1 MPIYVYPQGP
11 TAAVTRLKR
20 IDEAASANEPT
31 KLDSEQQVAII
42 GETIPLIFCKRTE
55 DAKGGVWAQPRL
67 IAIGLQSNVFSLL
80 YVLTQGRIDDVPIAD
95 AKYGQTALSEIES
108 NTKCVAYQQIPDC
121 VDIDQQPGGDI
132 GWTDTVTSTGPSL
145 TINTGQPD
153 AQGNLQIHR
162 WTSTTDRCTGI
173 AFTFQ
178 GAITVS
184 GSGSYIQEN
193 FVNLQTLRDHNTSG
207 TGTGEILVQ
216 GGQYSLW
223 PNCTFNTLGNYQT
236 ADYDQIV
243 PGRDGYPWFV
253 SGSWPAMPDLEQL
266 TGGEI
271 QRLGQ
276 PWTDKEYYGGKW
288 YSTTSVLS
296 RNISWTA
303 FSERTWTYRVI
314 NVDGE
319 VVYTSSVTIRG
330 NNETEVI
337 SNLAPSKYTVEFYE
351 TSAQR
356 NTAPSN
362 WTRQYSEQQSPYS
375 IKINLSS
382 VLNSVERVIRDSVAH
397 QNSIRSSYHNQFRAD
412 VAGSE
417 SVNIQAT
424 QVVEQVFTEIDG
436 PDDGTPLPPANF
448 RDLTLIGIK
457 GGTSALRPTLGPDY
471 FLQLHCFI
479 RDGIQ
484 VRQQLQGLALGPS
497 NSYSDLVLHLMERS
511 SMLQSEQIDYPAMLT
526 AARFCEAYKM
536 RFNGILRETNS
547 LAEWMTRTAPYFLL
561 NPRQVDGKHGL
572 APVVPTGADNKVS
585 LEAVV
590 PVITLTTEDL
600 VDYQRSYLNVAD
612 RKPTCMVMMFRQQ
625 SETGPGQ
632 PRTIEVRYPGTA
644 QDGPFQTHDMTDMV
658 TDINHASIVAR
669 YILAKRRYVTHTVS
683 CSIGRHGSFL
693 FPGQI
698 VQIDLDLE
706 TTDGEGVTDS
716 KLYEIEEIVEG
727 VNGQV
732 QLELLEF
739 PVDDEGISLI
749 AKDIEN
755 GTVEVT

>member
-31 KLDSEQQVAII
+31 KLDTEQQVAII

-67 IAIGLQSNVFSLL
+67 IALGLENNVFSLL

-95 AKYGQTALSEIES
+95 VKYGQTALSRIES
-108 NTKCVAYQQIPDC
+108 NALCVAYQQIPDC
-121 VDIDQQPGGDI
+121 GDIDQQPGGNL
-132 GWTDTVTSTGPSL
+132 GWTDTVTSTGPALSM
-145 TINTGQPD
+145 NTGQLD
-153 AQGNLQIHR
+153 GQGNPTVHR

-178 GAITVS
+178 GLITVS
-184 GSGSYIQEN
+184 GSGSYIQEQI
-193 FVNLQTLRDHNTSG
+193 VNLN
-207 TGTGEILVQ
+207 Q
-216 GGQYSLW
+216 GQFTLW
-223 PNCTFNTLGNYQT
+223 PSCDFNVKGVYSTE
-236 ADYDQIV
+236 DYEQIV
-243 PGRDGYPWFV
+243 PGDPYYTQ
-253 SGSWPAMPDLEQL
+253 GSWPRMPDLQAL

-271 QRLGQ
+271 QPLSNYA
-276 PWTDKEYYGGKW
+276 DKEYYGGKW
-288 YSTTSVLS
+288 FGTTQLLS
-296 RNISWTA
+296 RTISWTA
-303 FSERTWTYRVI
+303 LSERTWTYRVI
-314 NVDGE
+314 NVDGD
-319 VVYTSSVTIRG
+319 VVFTSSVTTKG
-330 NNETEVI
+330 AGDTEVI

-356 NTAPSN
+356 SGGPSQ
-362 WTRQYSEQQSPYS
+362 WTRQFTDKPNNYQLRISLAGFQ
-375 IKINLSS
+375 
-382 VLNSVERVIRDSVAH
+382 NSVENVILGAVNY
-397 QNSIRSSYHNQFRAD
+397 QNSIRGTYHNQFVAD

-417 SVNIQAT
+417 TVDIQAA
-424 QVVEQVFTEIDG
+424 QVVEQVYTEIDG
-436 PDDGTPLPPANF
+436 PDDGTPLPSANF

-484 VRQQLQGLALGPS
+484 VRQQMQGMALGPS

-511 SMLQSEQIDYPAMLT
+511 NMHQSEQIDYPAMLT
-526 AARFCEAYKM
+526 AARVCEAYKM

-572 APVVPTGADNKVS
+572 APVVPIGADNKVS
-585 LEAVV
+585 LEAVT
-590 PVITLTTEDL
+590 PVITLTVDEL
-600 VDYQRSYLNVAD
+600 VSYERSYLNVTD
-612 RKPTCMVMMFRQQ
+612 RRPTCLVMMFRQQ

-644 QDGPFQTHDMTDMV
+644 QDGPFETHDMTDMV

-669 YILAKRRYVTHTVS
+669 YILAKKRYLTHTVS
-683 CSIGRHGSFL
+683 CSIGRRGRSL
-693 FPGQI
+693 IPGEI
-698 VQIDLDLE
+698 VQIDLALQ

-716 KLYEIEEIVEG
+716 LLYEIEEIREG
-727 VNGQV
+727 VDGQV
-732 QLELLEF
+732 LLELLEF
-739 PVDDEGISLI
+739 PVDDDGISLI

>member
-67 IAIGLQSNVFSLL
+67 IALGLENNVFSLL

-95 AKYGQTALSEIES
+95 VKYGQTALSSIES
-108 NTKCVAYQQIPDC
+108 NALCVAYQQIPGC
-121 VDIDQQPGGDI
+121 VDIDQQPGGNL
-132 GWTDTVTSTGPSL
+132 GWTDTVTSAGPSL
-145 TINTGQPD
+145 AINTGELD
-153 AQGNLQIHR
+153 AQGNPRIHR

-173 AFTFQ
+173 AMTFQ

-184 GSGSYIQEN
+184 GSGNYIQEQFATLYYYDGQWTRWPSCIFN
-193 FVNLQTLRDHNTSG
+193 TKGRYATEDYENLVPEAPYYTSG
-207 TGTGEILVQ
+207 G
-216 GGQYSLW
+216 W
-223 PNCTFNTLGNYQT
+223 PR
-236 ADYDQIV
+236 I
-243 PGRDGYPWFV
+243 
-253 SGSWPAMPDLEQL
+253 PDLETL
-266 TGGEI
+266 TNGEI
-271 QRLGQ
+271 QPLSEYMQ
-276 PWTDKEYYGGKW
+276 DEDKARYGGKW
-288 YSTTSVLS
+288 FNTRQLFDRT
-296 RNISWTA
+296 ISWTA
-303 FSERTWTYRVI
+303 TSERTWTYRVI
-314 NVDGE
+314 NIDGS
-319 VVYTSSVTIRG
+319 VVYTNSVTVKG
-330 NNETEVI
+330 DSEVEVI
-337 SNLAPSKYTVEFYE
+337 SNLAPSQYTVEFYE
-351 TSAQR
+351 TTAQR
-356 NTAPSN
+356 SDGPGQWSRQITNMSSN
-362 WTRQYSEQQSPYS
+362 SYITIDMNYMYR
-375 IKINLSS
+375 NLLDP
-382 VLNSVERVIRDSVAH
+382 VNY
-397 QNSIRSSYHNQFRAD
+397 QNSIRGSYHNQFVAN

-417 SVNIQAT
+417 SVDMQVT
-424 QVVEQVFTEIDG
+424 QVIEQVYTEIDG
-436 PDDGTPLPPANF
+436 PDDGTPLPSANF

-457 GGTSALRPTLGPDY
+457 GGTSALRPVLGPEY

-484 VRQQLQGLALGPS
+484 VRRQMQGLALGPS

-511 SMLQSEQIDYPAMLT
+511 SMLQSEQIDYAAMLT

-572 APVVPTGADNKVS
+572 APVVPIGADNKVS
-585 LEAVV
+585 LEPVV
-590 PVITLTTEDL
+590 PVITLTVEDL
-600 VDYQRSYLNVAD
+600 VNYQRSYLNTAD

-698 VQIDLDLE
+698 VQIDLGLE

>member
-1 MPIYVYPQGP
+1 M
-11 TAAVTRLKR
+11 
-20 IDEAASANEPT
+20 
-31 KLDSEQQVAII
+31 
-42 GETIPLIFCKRTE
+42 
-55 DAKGGVWAQPRL
+55 
-67 IAIGLQSNVFSLL
+67 
-80 YVLTQGRIDDVPIAD
+80 
-95 AKYGQTALSEIES
+95 
-108 NTKCVAYQQIPDC
+108 
-121 VDIDQQPGGDI
+121 
-132 GWTDTVTSTGPSL
+132 
-145 TINTGQPD
+145 
-153 AQGNLQIHR
+153 
-162 WTSTTDRCTGI
+162 
-173 AFTFQ
+173 TFQ
-178 GAITVS
+178 GEITVS
-184 GSGSYIQEN
+184 GSGSYLNEVTYV
-193 FVNLQTLRDHNTSG
+193 FDDDSSHT
-207 TGTGEILVQ
+207 
-216 GGQYSLW
+216 
-223 PNCTFNTLGNYQT
+223 
-236 ADYDQIV
+236 
-243 PGRDGYPWFV
+243 
-253 SGSWPAMPDLEQL
+253 SWPSYESYSGYYGSIATPQELVRPQPPYYQLRNSEYYVEDLE
-266 TGGEI
+266 
-271 QRLGQ
+271 
-276 PWTDKEYYGGKW
+276 
-288 YSTTSVLS
+288 VLS
-296 RNISWTA
+296 GGDIQPRWTFQYQGWRTIKVFDIRQPLERSISWTA
-303 FSERTWTYRVI
+303 TSQRTWTYRVI
-314 NVDGE
+314 NDDGE
-319 VVYTSSVTIRG
+319 VVRTGSTTVSG
-330 NNETEVI
+330 NNDVTVE
-337 SNLAPSKYTVEFYE
+337 SNLAPDKYTVEFYE

-356 NTAPSN
+356 SGGPTYYSMRNGFSNAPYYTPN
-362 WTRQYSEQQSPYS
+362 VQWQRNNIQIDRNYYPREGG
-375 IKINLSS
+375 IA
-382 VLNSVERVIRDSVAH
+382 VRH
-397 QNSIRSSYHNQFRAD
+397 QNDIRSTYHNSFHAD
-412 VAGSE
+412 IAGNE
-417 SVNIQAT
+417 TVDIQVT

-436 PDDGTPLPPANF
+436 PDDGTPLPSASF

-457 GGTSALRPTLGPDY
+457 GGTSALRPVLGPDY

-484 VRQQLQGLALGPS
+484 VRQQLQGLALGSS

-572 APVVPTGADNKVS
+572 APVVPIGADNKVS
-585 LEAVV
+585 LEPVV
-590 PVITLTTEDL
+590 PVITLTVEDL
-600 VDYQRSYLNVAD
+600 VNYQRSYLNTAD

-698 VQIDLDLE
+698 VQIDLGLE

>member
-31 KLDSEQQVAII
+31 KLDTEQQVAII

-67 IAIGLQSNVFSLL
+67 IALGLENNVFSLL

-95 AKYGQTALSEIES
+95 VKYGQTALSEIES
-108 NTKCVAYQQIPDC
+108 NALCVAYQQIPDC
-121 VDIDQQPGGDI
+121 VDISQQPGGNL

-145 TINTGQPD
+145 SINTGQLD
-153 AQGNLQIHR
+153 GQGNPTVHR

-173 AFTFQ
+173 AMTFQ
-178 GAITVS
+178 GQITVS

-193 FVNLQTLRDHNTSG
+193 FLNVPSNYQNPG
-207 TGTGEILVQ
+207 T
-216 GGQYSLW
+216 YSLW
-223 PNCTFNTLGNYQT
+223 PNCIFNTNGSYAQE
-236 ADYDQIV
+236 DYDQIV
-243 PGRDGYPWFV
+243 PGQDGKPYYTA
-253 SGSWPAMPDLEQL
+253 GSWPRMPDLEQL

-271 QRLGQ
+271 QKLGP
-276 PWTDKEYYGGKW
+276 PWSDKEYYGGKW
-288 YSTTSVLS
+288 FSTTSLLN
-296 RNISWTA
+296 RTISWTS
-303 FSERTWTYRVI
+303 FSERTWTYRVV

-319 VVYTSSVTIRG
+319 VVYTDSVTVRG
-330 NNETEVI
+330 NSETEVI
-337 SNLAPSKYTVEFYE
+337 SNLPPSKYTVEFYE

-356 NTAPSN
+356 NSAPST
-362 WTRQYSEQQSPYS
+362 WTTQFCHTPNQYQIE
-375 IKINLSS
+375 IRMAGWT
-382 VLNSVERVIRDSVAH
+382 NSVENVMRNAVNH
-397 QNSIRSSYHNQFRAD
+397 QNGIRSSYHNQFVAD

-424 QVVEQVFTEIDG
+424 QVVEQVYTEIEG
-436 PDDGTPLPPANF
+436 PDDGTPLPTANF

-479 RDGIQ
+479 RDGIE
-484 VRQQLQGLALGPS
+484 VRQQMQGMALGPS
-497 NSYSDLVLHLMERS
+497 NSYSDLVLHLMERAN
-511 SMLQSEQIDYPAMLT
+511 MLQSEQIDYPAMLT

-561 NPRQVDGKHGL
+561 NPRQVNGKHGL
-572 APVVPTGADNKVS
+572 APVVPIGADNKVS
-585 LEAVV
+585 LEAVT
-590 PVITLTTEDL
+590 PVMTLT
-600 VDYQRSYLNVAD
+600 VDEIVSYERSYLNIGD
-612 RKPTCMVMMFRQQ
+612 RKPVCAVMMFRQQ

-644 QDGPFQTHDMTDMV
+644 QDGPFETHDMTDFV
-658 TDINHASIVAR
+658 TDINHASLAAR
-669 YILAKRRYVTHTVS
+669 YILAKKRYLTHTVS
-683 CSIGRHGSFL
+683 CVIGRSGRSL
-693 FPGQI
+693 IPGQI
-698 VQIDLDLE
+698 VNIVLE
-706 TTDGEGVTDS
+706 LQTSDGDGGVNS
-716 KLYEIEEIVEG
+716 LMYEIEEIHEG
-727 VNGQV
+727 ADGQV
-732 QLELLEF
+732 QLQLLEF
-739 PVDDEGISLI
+739 PVDDDGISLI